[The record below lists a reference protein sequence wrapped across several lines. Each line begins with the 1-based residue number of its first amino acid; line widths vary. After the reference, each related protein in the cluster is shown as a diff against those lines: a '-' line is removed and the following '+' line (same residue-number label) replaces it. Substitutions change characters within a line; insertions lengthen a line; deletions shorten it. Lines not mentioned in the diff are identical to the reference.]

1 MLASIHN
8 FGGLLRFILRRDR
21 LYLPFWI
28 IGIVTL
34 AVFFTPML
42 PGFFGDEQSKA
53 VLTEMMK
60 NPAMVAMIGRSY
72 GDGSGAMYAL
82 FMLVWST
89 LGAAIFNIF
98 FVVRHTRKDE
108 EEGRSEMLAAL
119 PVGHNANL
127 LAVLVLTAAANLLIA
142 ALTAA
147 IIPVFGIEGIGWQ
160 GAVAYS
166 AALGAGGLVFAAST
180 LLISQLFA
188 TSKNTTAVAFVILGA
203 VYLLRA
209 AGDMDS
215 GSEVFSLI
223 SPLGLVERT
232 QAWVANEVWPV
243 FVLLAETL
251 VLSVAALALS
261 SLRDTGA
268 GLFAQRGGRAHASAA
283 LRGEFSLA
291 WRLTRGLCIGWAVV
305 MFVLGAS
312 YGSILGDIS
321 SFMES
326 NALYSVVIG
335 SDGAS
340 QQQMMEGF
348 LAFILLM
355 MGIVTAIP
363 VCMVVLKLKSEERRG
378 RVEQILAT
386 SVNRRYLM
394 SGYLLIALVLAVAL
408 CLLTPLGMYCSA
420 ATLMD
425 SPPALGTMIKASLNY
440 LPAVLALAGLAA
452 LLVGLFP
459 KATPVV
465 WIMLVYCFIM
475 SYLGNI
481 MTASATDQTM
491 KSVFEALL
499 NVSPFSLLPAWP
511 GDDFNL
517 ALSLGMVV
525 VALILTA
532 LGREL
537 YRRRDTATG

>member
-1 MLASIHN
+1 MLASLHN

-60 NPAMVAMIGRSY
+60 NPAMVAMMGRSY
-72 GDGSGAMYAL
+72 GDDSGAMYAL

-127 LAVLVLTAAANLLIA
+127 LAVLVLAAAANLLIA
-142 ALTAA
+142 ALTAV
-147 IIPVFGIEGIGWQ
+147 IIPAFGIEGIGWQ

-166 AALGAGGLVFAAST
+166 AALGTGGLVFAAST

-215 GSEVFSLI
+215 GSEVLSLI

-232 QAWVANEVWPV
+232 QAWVANEAWPV

-251 VLSVAALALS
+251 VLSIAALALS

-268 GLFAQRGGRAHASAA
+268 GLFAQRSGRAHASAA

-363 VCMVVLKLKSEERRG
+363 VCMVVLKLKSEERRR
-378 RVEQILAT
+378 RVEQILAA

-525 VALILTA
+525 VAFILTA